1 MPFVPQT
8 PRLHVVIDALPAEDN
23 ASWYHRTMD
32 LSAVAT
38 GPFSPTDVHTRLARL
53 TGRWTGTA
61 KTYADPSNPEAAD
74 AAPWEGTIEMLLGG
88 RYLRFAY
95 VSRAM
100 GEPIAGELTI
110 AYEKGD
116 RLFRMAWIDS
126 LHTGGAILV
135 SESKPVPESGAAG
148 AISALGTFFVG
159 EGQPRWGWRTELDDH
174 PDGALRI
181 RMFNMQPGEAETLG
195 VAIDLTR

>member
-1 MPFVPQT
+1 
-8 PRLHVVIDALPAEDN
+8 
-23 ASWYHRTMD
+23 MD

-38 GPFSPTDVHTRLARL
+38 GPFSPTDVHARLARL
-53 TGRWTGTA
+53 AGNWTGTA
-61 KTYADPSNPEAAD
+61 RTYADPSNPEAAE
-74 AAPWEGTIEMLLGG
+74 AAPWDGTIEMILGG

-95 VSRAM
+95 ASRAM

-116 RLFRMAWIDS
+116 RLLRMSWIDS

-135 SESKPVPESGAAG
+135 SESKPIAEGSAAG

-159 EGQPRWGWRTELDDH
+159 EGQPRWGWRTELDDQT
-174 PDGALRI
+174 DGALRI
-181 RMFNMQPGEAETLG
+181 RMFNIQPGEEESLG
-195 VAIDLTR
+195 VAIELTRAERR